1 MVSFCRLET
10 VAARVQAA
18 AGFGNARGSRACP
31 SPMWTGRAFL
41 LVALLLLA
49 LWAPSASAASPSPPA
64 VNPSVTA
71 LEHLIDTMQD
81 DKARAAFVAQL
92 QTLIAA
98 ERAVTIKAAE
108 PENLVTGLSHRL
120 NALTE

>member
-41 LVALLLLA
+41 LVPLLLLA

-64 VNPSVTA
+64 EIPSATA
-71 LEHLIDTMQD
+71 LEHLIDTMTD
-81 DKARAAFVAQL
+81 HKARQAFPAQWS
-92 QTLIAA
+92 TLIDP
-98 ERAVTIKAAE
+98 ERAFT
-108 PENLVTGLSHRL
+108 T
-120 NALTE
+120 